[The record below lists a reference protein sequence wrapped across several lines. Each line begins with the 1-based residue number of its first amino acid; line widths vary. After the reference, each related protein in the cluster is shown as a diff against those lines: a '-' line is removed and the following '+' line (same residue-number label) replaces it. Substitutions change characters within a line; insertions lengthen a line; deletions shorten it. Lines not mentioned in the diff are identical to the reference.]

1 MKKYHII
8 DTSSRDVHSE
18 LKEYTF
24 EELKN
29 YFKPNEEFAE
39 HLEKWEEIEDLFDLE
54 EYLRFEADGM
64 RVNYIIEE
72 VMTHELMIEVLE
84 ADRCTRSE
92 AERFI
97 KSGTYIYEQGQEED
111 LISSLNEFKEEGEK
125 LYTIE
130 DVKAGNVT
138 DVSYVHYNGK
148 DFYIVYVN

>member
-1 MKKYHII
+1 
-8 DTSSRDVHSE
+8 
-18 LKEYTF
+18 
-24 EELKN
+24 
-29 YFKPNEEFAE
+29 
-39 HLEKWEEIEDLFDLE
+39 
-54 EYLRFEADGM
+54 
-64 RVNYIIEE
+64 
-72 VMTHELMIEVLE
+72 MTHELLIEVLE

-111 LISSLNEFKEEGEK
+111 LISSLNEFKEEDEK